1 MKAAILESLD
11 NLSVQEVPEPE
22 IDDDAALMRI
32 EAVSICGSD
41 VRILHHGN
49 PRVKPPTI
57 IGHENSGVIV
67 KTGKNVTR
75 VKAGDRVSIGADV
88 PLWAMPLVPKW
99 TRKQLCHQL
108 RHRLPNPRCFRTIY
122 ETSPSR
128 LRGGTC
134 YTLQ

>member
-11 NLSVQEVPEPE
+11 NLSVKEVPEPE

-67 KTGKNVTR
+67 KAGKNVTR
-75 VKAGDRVSIGADV
+75 VKEGDRVSNRCRC
-88 PLWAMPLVPKW
+88 PLWAMSLVPKW
-99 TRKQLCHQL
+99 TRKQL
-108 RHRLPNPRCFRTIY
+108 
-122 ETSPSR
+122 
-128 LRGGTC
+128 
-134 YTLQ
+134 

>member
-11 NLSVQEVPEPE
+11 NLSVKEVPEPE
-22 IDDDAALMRI
+22 IDDDAALMRV

-75 VKAGDRVSIGADV
+75 VKEGDRVSIGADV
-88 PLWAMPLVPKW
+88 PCGQCRWCRGRS
-99 TRKQLCHQL
+99 RKQLRHQL
-108 RHRLPNPRCFRTIY
+108 CYRLPNPRCFRAIHGTA
-122 ETSPSR
+122 PPR
-128 LRGGTC
+128 FGGGTG
-134 YTLQ
+134 YPI